1 MIKIKKAFKT
11 AFCVLGA
18 IIGAGFATGKEISVF
33 FVRFGIKSFFGIV
46 FSSVMFGMYVFFV
59 LKTIKEEK
67 IFSPY
72 EYIER
77 ISSPFFAKISVILTY
92 LFLFVSFSVMITGAS
107 LLIKEYIFIS
117 HFWASFFVCFICF
130 CVLVNGKNGVVN
142 ASALLTPAMIL
153 GIILVAILSAKDR
166 TVFLNFDNTLTST
179 VVYVSYNTL
188 PLLTLF
194 CTLSDDF
201 KNEKEI
207 KFMSEVLMFLILILM
222 SCLWYVLMTDG
233 LLYLNYDMPIVKI
246 SEKYGMC
253 FEIFYCVVLF
263 FAMLTTAFSSGIG
276 ILDIMNKKIKNTN
289 NVVNTLVLCAFSLVM
304 SYVGFS
310 KFINFVYP
318 LFGYLGLSI
327 FLLIFL
333 DILRKTKKNFKNKRK
348 KDLFL
353 KNGK

>member
-1 MIKIKKAFKT
+1 
-11 AFCVLGA
+11 
-18 IIGAGFATGKEISVF
+18 
-33 FVRFGIKSFFGIV
+33 
-46 FSSVMFGMYVFFV
+46 
-59 LKTIKEEK
+59 
-67 IFSPY
+67 
-72 EYIER
+72 
-77 ISSPFFAKISVILTY
+77 
-92 LFLFVSFSVMITGAS
+92 
-107 LLIKEYIFIS
+107 
-117 HFWASFFVCFICF
+117 
-130 CVLVNGKNGVVN
+130 
-142 ASALLTPAMIL
+142 MIL
-153 GIILVAILSAKDR
+153 GIILVAVLSAKEK
-166 TVFLNFDNTLTST
+166 TAFVSFNNTLTSS
-179 VVYVSYNTL
+179 VIYVSYNTL
-188 PLLTLF
+188 PLLTLL
-194 CTLSDDF
+194 CTLSDSF
-201 KNEKEI
+201 KSEKEI
-207 KFMSEVLMFLILILM
+207 KLASSVLTVIIFVLMFCIWCALILNESIF
-222 SCLWYVLMTDG
+222 
-233 LLYLNYDMPIVKI
+233 LNYDMPIVKI